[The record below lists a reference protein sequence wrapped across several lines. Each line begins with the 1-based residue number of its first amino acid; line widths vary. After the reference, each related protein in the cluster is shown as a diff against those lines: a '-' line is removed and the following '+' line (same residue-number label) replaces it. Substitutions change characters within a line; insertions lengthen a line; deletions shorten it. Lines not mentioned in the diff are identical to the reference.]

1 LSKRFDAADVLHRA
15 LRITS
20 FLCCTLVLASF
31 AVFANDQLAGASAHQ
46 ASELA
51 GPAIATGAATGVHDH
66 GQPWRFIDDA
76 ATRLTGP
83 FSSIVHSH
91 NPWAEHGLA
100 AVFGLLVYGLALG
113 WVARFSAG
121 RA

>member
-1 LSKRFDAADVLHRA
+1 MLHRA
-15 LRITS
+15 LRLTS
-20 FLCCTLVLASF
+20 FLCCTLVLIAF

-51 GPAIATGAATGVHDH
+51 SGTAIATTADTAVRPH
-66 GQPWRFIDDA
+66 GQPWRFVDDA
-76 ATRLTGP
+76 ASRLTAP
-83 FSSIVHSH
+83 FGSIVHSH
-91 NPWAEHGLA
+91 NVWAEHGLA

-113 WVARFSAG
+113 WVARFSRG